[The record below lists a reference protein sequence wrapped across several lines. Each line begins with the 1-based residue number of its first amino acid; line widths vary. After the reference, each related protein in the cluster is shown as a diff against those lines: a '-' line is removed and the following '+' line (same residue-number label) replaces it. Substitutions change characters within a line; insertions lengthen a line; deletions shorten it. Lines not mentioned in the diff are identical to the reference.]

1 MQISPPNIINF
12 PVSDRVKDKERSIMY
27 EMEYRNYEYSR
38 EKALREE
45 IMAGR
50 DKFFMQSSLKGSRIE
65 EHEKLLSN
73 LFRFNHR

>member
-1 MQISPPNIINF
+1 
-12 PVSDRVKDKERSIMY
+12 MY